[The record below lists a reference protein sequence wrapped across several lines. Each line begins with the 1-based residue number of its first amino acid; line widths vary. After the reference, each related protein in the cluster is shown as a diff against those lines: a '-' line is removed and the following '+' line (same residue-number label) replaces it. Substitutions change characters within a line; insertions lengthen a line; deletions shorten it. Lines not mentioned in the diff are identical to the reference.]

1 MDAIAGDLGYK
12 GPKNS
17 YHQHVLGKD
26 ICNILLGWD
35 PFEDDAVIFQK
46 LSHAHVT
53 NVQMLGSM
61 RHQH

>member
-26 ICNILLGWD
+26 VRNILLRWD
-35 PFEDDAVIFQK
+35 PFEDDTVIFQK
-46 LSHAHVT
+46 LSHKHVT
-53 NVQMLGSM
+53 KSQLMTK
-61 RHQH
+61 